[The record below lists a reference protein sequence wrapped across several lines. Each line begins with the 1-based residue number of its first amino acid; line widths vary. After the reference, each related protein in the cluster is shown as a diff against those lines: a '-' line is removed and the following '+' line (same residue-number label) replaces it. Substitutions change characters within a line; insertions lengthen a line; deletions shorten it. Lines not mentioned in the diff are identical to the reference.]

1 MTTAVQLPRMVL
13 LYRLDTR
20 RAALHRQRCG
30 SVTRSLLVT
39 ARDGVSAVTRPLTR
53 EGLRAA
59 LFIPSVRCHTC
70 LQPFLRALPDPS
82 PPSAEP
88 VT

>member
-20 RAALHRQRCG
+20 RATLHRQRCG

-39 ARDGVSAVTRPLTR
+39 ARDGVSAVTRPLTH
-53 EGLRAA
+53 EALRAA
-59 LFIPSVRCHTC
+59 LVIPFVRCHTC
-70 LQPFLRALPDPS
+70 LDPFLRALPA
-82 PPSAEP
+82 PPVTSAEP